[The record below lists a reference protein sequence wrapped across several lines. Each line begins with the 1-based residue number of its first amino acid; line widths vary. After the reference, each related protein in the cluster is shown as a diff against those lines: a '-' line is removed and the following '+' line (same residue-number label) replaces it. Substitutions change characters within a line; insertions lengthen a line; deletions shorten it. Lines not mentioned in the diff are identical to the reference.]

1 MIEDTRKGMGLWVLA
16 GLLVL
21 AVLGRGVW
29 GAMRLSALSMA
40 PGWYASMED
49 VQIEP
54 VQPEGAEE
62 GYEYYRL
69 RFALANNSDQEIFI
83 AGWHLRAEPTKGD
96 RYAVDV
102 WETWEENVTMESEP
116 CVPVGTVGNVELILE
131 VNPNKMEGKTIQITL
146 DPYGEIPLDLGQAEL
161 P

>member
-21 AVLGRGVW
+21 AVLGLGIW
-29 GAMRLSALSMA
+29 GAMRLSALSIA
-40 PGWYASMED
+40 PGWHATMEN

-69 RFALANNSDQEIFI
+69 RFTLTNNSDQDIFS
-83 AGWHLRAEPTKGD
+83 ARWQLGVSPVKGD
-96 RYAVDV
+96 RYGVDMLRS
-102 WETWEENVTMESEP
+102 WEENVTLESEP

-131 VNPNKMEGKTIQITL
+131 VNPNKMEGKAIQITL

>member
-21 AVLGRGVW
+21 AVLGVGVW
-29 GAMRLSALSMA
+29 GAVHLSALNMA
-40 PGWYASMED
+40 PGWYASMEG
-49 VQIEP
+49 VEIEP

-69 RFALANNSDQEIFI
+69 RFVLTNNSDQDIFI
-83 AGWHLRAEPTKGD
+83 AGWNLGVAPAKGD

-102 WETWEENVTMESEP
+102 WESWDENVTMETEP
-116 CVPVGTVGNVELILE
+116 CVPVGCIGDVELILE
-131 VNPNKMEGKTIQITL
+131 VNPEEMEGKTVQITL
-146 DPYGEIPLDLGQAEL
+146 DPYGEMPLKLGEVEL